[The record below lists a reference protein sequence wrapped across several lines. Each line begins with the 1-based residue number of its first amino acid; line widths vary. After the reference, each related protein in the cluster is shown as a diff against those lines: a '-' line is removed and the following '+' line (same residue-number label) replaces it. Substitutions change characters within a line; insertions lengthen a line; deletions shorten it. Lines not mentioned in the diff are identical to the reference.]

1 MPNPLP
7 IAFVLAFASIS
18 LPPQD
23 PPVALAPSA
32 ERDVEARVAAL
43 LRRSQA
49 VWDAELEALRLVF
62 QRDPGAVLGAL
73 VDALFDATVVAG
85 EPVESCSYTV
95 RGNALTVLED
105 LTDLRLDPEPREWIG
120 FRVHDHRDRAP
131 ELQAVKPPWDEWL
144 RSRGDLP
151 EARWFHGLSAV
162 ELHALQRVLRTPHT
176 SWSEELLA
184 PARALGVRARPRLLH
199 FLLDQEWAC
208 PGARM
213 VDQANR
219 LLARL
224 CGGEP
229 EPLECW
235 ELLALSPSDPLRKH
249 GTALVRNR
257 IGLQVVQERWMVR
270 LLGSD

>member
-1 MPNPLP
+1 MPNPLAFALVF
-7 IAFVLAFASIS
+7 AFVS
-18 LPPQD
+18 LSPQEPPQ
-23 PPVALAPSA
+23 AAAPSA
-32 ERDVEARVAAL
+32 EREVAEQVRAL
-43 LRRSQA
+43 LQRSQA
-49 VWDAELEALRLVF
+49 AWDAELEALRLRF
-62 QRDPGAVLGAL
+62 QREPRAVLGAL
-73 VDALFDATVVAG
+73 VDALFDASLVAG
-85 EPVESCSYTV
+85 EPIESCSYTV

-105 LTDLRLDPEPREWIG
+105 LTDLRLEPAPREWIG

-144 RSRGDLP
+144 RSLRDLP
-151 EARWFHGLSAV
+151 EARWFHGLSAA
-162 ELHALQRVLRTPHT
+162 ELHAVQRVLRTPHA

-184 PARALGVRARPRLLH
+184 PARALGARARPRLLH

-208 PGARM
+208 AGARM
-213 VDQANR
+213 ADQANR

-270 LLGSD
+270 LLGRD